1 MSSEERTP
9 IMKKRIIGLS
19 LAILVMLVIT
29 SGVIYAQGYGSGNAT
44 GQGGYCLDPTLCQT
58 NNYGSGTGNIGSGRW
73 GSSDMTR
80 GNMRGSRGTAAGNG
94 ITAGNGS
101 ASGNGMVA
109 GNGGYY
115 ATLPPTTGV
124 ELSDSMIAAM
134 TAGWLDEQH
143 AYATYEA
150 IINQFGNIAPFVNIQ
165 RSEAQHIA
173 SWELMF
179 DRYGVELPAVPE
191 FDTPEFA
198 TLSAACQAAADAE
211 IANFGLY
218 DTMLATLSDFPDM
231 VQVITTLRNAS
242 EFSHLPAFQNCA
254 S

>member
-1 MSSEERTP
+1 
-9 IMKKRIIGLS
+9 MKKRIIGLS
-19 LAILVMLVIT
+19 LAVLAMLVIT
-29 SGVIYAQGYGSGNAT
+29 SGVIYAQGYGSGSTT
-44 GQGGYCLDPTLCQT
+44 GQGGNCVDPTLCQT
-58 NNYGSGTGNIGSGRW
+58 NNYSSGIANSGSGRW

-94 ITAGNGS
+94 II
-101 ASGNGMVA
+101 A

-115 ATLPPTTGV
+115 ATLPPTTGI
-124 ELSDSMIAAM
+124 EMTDSVIAAM

-143 AYATYEA
+143 AYATYAA
-150 IINQFGNIAPFVNIQ
+150 IIEQFGNVAPFVNIQ

-198 TLSAACQAAADAE
+198 TLSDACQAAADAE
-211 IANFGLY
+211 IANFDLY
-218 DTMLATLSDFPDM
+218 DTMLITLGDYPDM
-231 VQVITTLRNAS
+231 VQVVTTLRNAS

>member
-1 MSSEERTP
+1 
-9 IMKKRIIGLS
+9 MKKRIIGLS
-19 LAILVMLVIT
+19 LAMLVMLVIT
-29 SGVIYAQGYGSGNAT
+29 SGVIYAQDYGSGNAT
-44 GQGGYCLDPTLCQT
+44 GQGGYCLDPTLCQA
-58 NNYGSGTGNIGSGRW
+58 NNYGSGTGNSGSGRW

-80 GNMRGSRGTAAGNG
+80 GNMRGNRDTAAGNG
-94 ITAGNGS
+94 N
-101 ASGNGMVA
+101 VA
-109 GNGGYY
+109 GTGGYY
-115 ATLPPTTGV
+115 ATLPPTTGGV
-124 ELSDSMIAAM
+124 LSDSVIAAM

-150 IINQFGNIAPFVNIQ
+150 IIDQFGNVAPFVNIQ

-198 TLSAACQAAADAE
+198 TLSGACQAAADAE
-211 IANFGLY
+211 IANFELY
-218 DTMLATLSDFPDM
+218 DTMLATLGDFPDM
-231 VQVITTLRNAS
+231 VQVVTMLRNAS

-254 S
+254 A